1 MVGSSKARNTFRRS
15 LVKQSLPIAMDDKL
29 IHRMP
34 VTENAVVQCERDG
47 KSIPSYPDII
57 MFTPSGPASACPS
70 GLPGAHSSQAVL
82 GADNEFC
89 PQVSEPIVAG
99 VSSRRRPCFPRCVR
113 QRKLSESQS
122 PSPC

>member
-1 MVGSSKARNTFRRS
+1 MVGISKARNTFRRS

-70 GLPGAHSSQAVL
+70 GLPRAHSSQAVFF
-82 GADNEFC
+82 ADNEFC
-89 PQVSEPIVAG
+89 PHVSRPIVAG
-99 VSSRRRPCFPRCVR
+99 GSSPGRPCLPPCVR
-113 QRKLSESQS
+113 GGQLS
-122 PSPC
+122 